1 MEKTPKQILREK
13 LKKKKEERNQRSLNN
28 LGDLGDESNIMDM
41 LSKVNGILKNN
52 PDMVKKVN
60 SCVKNIMSN
69 SNLMEKLTSEIS
81 SAQLEDPQDPDQ
93 TLESSTSGDLH
104 LAESKESKQ

>member
-81 SAQLEDPQDPDQ
+81 SAQLDDPDQ

-104 LAESKESKQ
+104 LAESNESKQ